1 VLLLARTLFG
11 ELPNHL
17 FPESSGFGE
26 DVVEPIKYLF

>member
-1 VLLLARTLFG
+1 VLLLARPLFG